1 MNNKFNRAIE
11 HLINTGSPE
20 EVINAIQA
28 VEDLFSL
35 AWLSKEEGHR
45 LQILWSRLDSL
56 STSELYRLG
65 KSIIKLSVKNKKWLE
80 ATAKE
85 IKKDTDS
92 SHGLLTEMIII
103 GSLSTELG
111 TITPC
116 PKSFKIYDYIVDF
129 GNEYRHKV
137 SIKNYDITKHEKDF
151 NKRCELIRSTF
162 KNHLESMKLSGGLMV
177 LLEHDILTDE
187 LTKEIC
193 FFIVFKINNYGVYKF
208 SNKRVYINFHE
219 ITEVDKNRLVS
230 SSDKVHIIAKH
241 HFNEQRNIFDKIDE
255 ANKKLLSDPDDQR
268 SLKQL
273 VIRLGSTANIE
284 MINEYLTNLG
294 EDWEMCGFD
303 LYILLQPQVAFDSGK
318 NATTIMTTIKCGG
331 KYFSPKNSDT
341 ENKFKRMKCLKM
353 DFDIGGITTKSLPMT
368 LIIDNHKTLIQSHYV
383 FQKGDI
389 YIQAEKKGNGYECRL
404 TKIAP
409 GIITHCVVDNMI
421 ISATNFSQDDR
432 LLII

>member
-1 MNNKFNRAIE
+1 M
-11 HLINTGSPE
+11 
-20 EVINAIQA
+20 
-28 VEDLFSL
+28 EDLFSL

-389 YIQAEKKGNGYECRL
+389 YTG
-404 TKIAP
+404 
-409 GIITHCVVDNMI
+409 
-421 ISATNFSQDDR
+421 
-432 LLII
+432 